1 MAARGRTIA
10 HGNDRANA
18 GAYNYTDTGK
28 DTGNHTRS
36 SAVAHGHSGPDGR
49 SHPRPY
55 GRANLGP
62 DRHSYAHGHAGA
74 HTYPDTDGYSGP
86 HTYAQTHGSATT
98 NPGPDPHANSGSR
111 SVRQ

>member
-18 GAYNYTDTGK
+18 GAYN
-28 DTGNHTRS
+28 
-36 SAVAHGHSGPDGR
+36 
-49 SHPRPY
+49 
-55 GRANLGP
+55 
-62 DRHSYAHGHAGA
+62 
-74 HTYPDTDGYSGP
+74 YPDTDGYSGP

>member
-36 SAVAHGHSGPDGR
+36 SAA
-49 SHPRPY
+49 
-55 GRANLGP
+55 
-62 DRHSYAHGHAGA
+62 AHGHAGA
-74 HTYPDTDGYSGP
+74 HTYPDADGYSGP